1 MKGSMSADLSTGIE
15 HRPWPMPAR
24 PWVMRMNWEQLAFL
38 HWRVAPELVERLLPS
53 GLELDTFDGAAWI
66 GVVPFLMTDVG
77 ARGLP
82 GFPTTARF
90 LELNVRTY
98 VIRNGKP
105 GVWFFSLDAESWLAV
120 RAARAGFHLP
130 YFDADMDASF
140 APDVVYRS
148 RRTHANSPSANFRA
162 IYRPVGDVFH
172 SSPGSVEHWL
182 TERYCLYAGDSA
194 GSIRSGE
201 IHHQPW
207 PLQRAEVDVR
217 ENSMGDQIGI
227 ELRAQPD
234 NVLFARRLPVIAW
247 PLTRT

>member
-1 MKGSMSADLSTGIE
+1 
-15 HRPWPMPAR
+15 
-24 PWVMRMNWEQLAFL
+24 
-38 HWRVAPELVERLLPS
+38 VA
-53 GLELDTFDGAAWI
+53 
-66 GVVPFLMTDVG
+66 
-77 ARGLP
+77 
-82 GFPTTARF
+82 
-90 LELNVRTY
+90 
-98 VIRNGKP
+98 
-105 GVWFFSLDAESWLAV
+105 
-120 RAARAGFHLP
+120 
-130 YFDADMDASF
+130 
-140 APDVVYRS
+140 YRS

-172 SSPGSVEHWL
+172 SLPGSVEHWL
-182 TERYCLYAGDSA
+182 TERYSLYAGDPA
-194 GSIRSGE
+194 GSIRCGE